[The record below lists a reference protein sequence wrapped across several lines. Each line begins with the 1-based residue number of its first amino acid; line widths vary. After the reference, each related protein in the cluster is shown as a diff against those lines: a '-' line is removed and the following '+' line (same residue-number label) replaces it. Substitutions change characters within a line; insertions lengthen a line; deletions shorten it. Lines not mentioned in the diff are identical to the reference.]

1 MLNEEQNSKGLEEKG
16 GENRNQKEAPL
27 KGIHSKIPS
36 FKQALEQTINK
47 IKSSKEFFKPF
58 LHHKKKA
65 LYRAW
70 GIAFTHRAH
79 CGFEFV
85 ARA

>member
-16 GENRNQKEAPL
+16 GENRNEKEAPL

-36 FKQALEQTINK
+36 FKQALEQTLNK

-58 LHHKKKA
+58 LHHKKKLYTA
-65 LYRAW
+65 L
-70 GIAFTHRAH
+70 G
-79 CGFEFV
+79 
-85 ARA
+85 

>member
-1 MLNEEQNSKGLEEKG
+1 MLNEEQNSLEGKG
-16 GENRNQKEAPL
+16 GENKNEKETPL

-36 FKQALEQTINK
+36 LKQALKQTISK
-47 IKSSKEFFKPF
+47 IKSSKEFFKQF
-58 LHHKKKA
+58 LHNKKA

-70 GIAFTHRAH
+70 SIAFTHRAH